1 MMTNTDPTPNHAL
14 LKPNEVMLFFRISR
28 STFYRWV
35 ESGAIKAKRING
47 ILRVPR
53 EELQRLQRDYFIS

>member
-1 MMTNTDPTPNHAL
+1 MTNTGSLPDHAL
-14 LKPNEVMLFFRISR
+14 LKPNEVMQFFRISR

-35 ESGAIKAKRING
+35 ESGAIKATRING

-53 EELQRLQRDYFIS
+53 EEVHRLQRDYFLS